1 MTKYVSN
8 DISLKNQLGFIL
20 IINLLNPIV
29 TIPSLKSIS
38 DEEALDQY
46 LLTQN
51 VNYFNILY
59 DRYTNKVYSKC
70 IAMLKESEVAEDAT
84 QEIFIKVLLSLSKF
98 SGKSKF
104 STWLYSVT
112 YNYCIDIIRKEKK
125 NITQSYDDYTKF
137 ELEDDS
143 SFDSEIMET
152 NVYRLKDVMLEL
164 SAEDNGILLMK
175 YQDEMSIREI
185 SDVLNKTESAV
196 KMKIL
201 RAKERFLKIYRVKYG
216 ESVA

>member
-1 MTKYVSN
+1 
-8 DISLKNQLGFIL
+8 L

-38 DEEALDQY
+38 DEEALEQY

-70 IAMLKESEVAEDAT
+70 VTMLKDIEMAEDAT
-84 QEIFIKVLLSLSKF
+84 QEIFVKILLSLSKF

-112 YNYCIDIIRKEKK
+112 YNFCIDIIRKEKK
-125 NITQSYDDYTKF
+125 DITQTYGDYTKF
-137 ELEDDS
+137 EIEDDS
-143 SFDSEIMET
+143 AFDAEIMET
-152 NVYRLKDVMLEL
+152 NVYRLKDVMTEL

-175 YQDEMSIREI
+175 YQDELSIREI
-185 SDVLNKTESAV
+185 SEVLNKTESAV

-201 RAKERFLKIYRVKYG
+201 RAKERFMKIYKTKYG